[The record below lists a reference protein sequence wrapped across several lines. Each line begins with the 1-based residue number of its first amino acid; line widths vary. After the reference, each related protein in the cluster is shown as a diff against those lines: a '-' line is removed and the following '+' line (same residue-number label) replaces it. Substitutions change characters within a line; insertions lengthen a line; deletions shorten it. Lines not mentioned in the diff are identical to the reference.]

1 MNEKAM
7 NRIHL
12 TVCSVF
18 AVGVWFGPTAVS
30 ALAGERDL
38 ATEVRS
44 VFSAKCAG
52 CHGPNLARP
61 KGRFGYVLDLGR
73 LARDPEKVIPS
84 STDESEL
91 WELVRREEMPPE
103 ESPTGPLSNA
113 EKEIIHDW
121 IAAGAPADTIVSA
134 AANPPEAKPPSSP
147 PSLTKSVLRRAGP
160 FHLVVLHFPIA
171 LFIAAAIAEFRGTV
185 LGSRTLTPAV
195 RFCVLMGA
203 VSAVIAASLGW
214 IHAANGH
221 GAGATQ
227 LLGLHRWIGTAAAT
241 WAVGTVLVS
250 EWDERRG
257 VRSFRFRVWLYIGAL
272 LVAVEGHVGGMLV
285 HGEDFLSGG

>member
-1 MNEKAM
+1 MNNRTM
-7 NRIHL
+7 NRIIL
-12 TVCSVF
+12 TLSSII
-18 AVGVWFGPTAVS
+18 AVGVWFGTTAKL

-52 CHGPNLARP
+52 CHGPNLAKP
-61 KGRFGYVLDLGR
+61 KGRFGYVLDLER

-84 STDESEL
+84 SPDESEL
-91 WELVRREEMPPE
+91 WELVRLGEMPPE
-103 ESPTGPLSNA
+103 ESPTGPLSNV
-113 EKEIIHDW
+113 EKETIHAW

-134 AANPPEAKPPSSP
+134 AANLPETPASSSP
-147 PSLTKSVLRRAGP
+147 FPERSIFRFLGP

-171 LFIAAAIAEFRGTV
+171 LLIAAAITEFWGAV
-185 LGSRTLTPAV
+185 NGSRALTPAV
-195 RFCVLMGA
+195 RFCVLLGA
-203 VSAVIAASLGW
+203 ASAVVTASLGW

-227 LLGLHRWIGTAAAT
+227 LLALHRWIGTAAAT
-241 WAVGTVLVS
+241 WAVGTALVS

-257 VRSFRFRVWLYIGAL
+257 VRSHWFRVWLFVGAL
-272 LVAVEGHVGGMLV
+272 LVAVEGHMGGMLV
-285 HGEDFLSGG
+285 HGDDFLSGG

>member
-1 MNEKAM
+1 M

-12 TVCSVF
+12 NVFSVLT
-18 AVGVWFGPTAVS
+18 VGVCFGWTTLS
-30 ALAGERDL
+30 AAAGERDL
-38 ATEVRS
+38 ASEVRS

-52 CHGPNLARP
+52 CHGPNLAKP
-61 KGRFGYVLDLGR
+61 KGRFGYVLDLER

-84 STDESEL
+84 SPDESEL
-91 WELVRREEMPPE
+91 WELVRLGEMPPE
-103 ESPTGPLSNA
+103 ESPTGPLSNV
-113 EKEIIHDW
+113 EKETIHAW

-134 AANPPEAKPPSSP
+134 AANLPETPASSSP
-147 PSLTKSVLRRAGP
+147 FPEKSIFGFLGP

-171 LFIAAAIAEFRGTV
+171 LLIAAAITEFWGAV
-185 LGSRTLTPAV
+185 NGSRALTPAV
-195 RFCVLMGA
+195 RFCVLLGA
-203 VSAVIAASLGW
+203 ASAVVTASLGW

-257 VRSFRFRVWLYIGAL
+257 VRSLWFRVWLFVGAFL
-272 LVAVEGHVGGMLV
+272 IAVEGHVGGMLV